1 MVVVSM
7 LLPLGG
13 AALAATWSVQAPG
26 GGPADLSPSGPY
38 LTSIQAALGK
48 ANPGDI
54 IELAVGEYFEDIHS
68 VQDATPSQPITIRG
82 SRGSVIRGSGHSSRI
97 IQINHDYHHLVGFT
111 VDGLV
116 GKPDAKDSYRDKL
129 VYVHGRRPYRGV
141 EGTLIDGL
149 ELRNAG
155 GECLRLRY
163 FVTHSEIRNS
173 RFIGCGVH
181 DFKFPPGGKNG
192 EAIYLG
198 TSSTQWADGKNP
210 TDGPDR
216 TTDNWV
222 HHNAFQTW
230 GNECVD
236 IKEGAE
242 RNLVE
247 HNLCEQQLDPQS
259 GGFDSRGDNNVFR
272 YNTVRNNRGAAF
284 RLGGHVIAGHAYGV
298 DNQVYGN
305 IIGLNDGGGVKIMV
319 HPQERICGNQFQHAA
334 TPRVVG
340 KRMQELRPDQPCTA
354 NTVDQASF
362 AASQGAPS
370 VPLEQRALS
379 INSNDG
385 SLEP

>member
-1 MVVVSM
+1 M
-7 LLPLGG
+7 LLPLSDV
-13 AALAATWSVQAPG
+13 ARAATWSVQAPST
-26 GGPADLSPSGPY
+26 PPVPNTLSEPY
-38 LTSIQAALGK
+38 LTSIQAALEK
-48 ANPGDI
+48 ADPGDI

-68 VQDATPSQPITIRG
+68 VRDATRSQPITIRG
-82 SRGSVIRGSGHSSRI
+82 SRGSVIRGSGRSSRI
-97 IQINHDYHHLVGFT
+97 IQINHDHHHLAGFT

-116 GKPDAKDSYRDKL
+116 GKPDEKSSYRDKL

-141 EGTLIDGL
+141 DGTLIDSL

-173 RFIGCGVH
+173 RFIGCGIH
-181 DFKFPPGGKNG
+181 DFKFPSGGKNG

-216 TTDNWV
+216 TTGNWI
-222 HHNAFQTW
+222 HHNTFQTW

-247 HNLCEQQLDPQS
+247 HNVCEQQLDPES

-284 RLGGHVIAGHAYGV
+284 RLGGHVVAGHAYGV
-298 DNQVYGN
+298 GNQVYGN

-319 HPQERICGNQFQHAA
+319 NPQEKICDNQFQHTKTRRAA
-334 TPRVVG
+334 G
-340 KRMQELRPDQPCTA
+340 KRAQDIRPDQPCVAGTTNRESYTA
-354 NTVDQASF
+354 RM
-362 AASQGAPS
+362 GA
-370 VPLEQRALS
+370 LAEQRALS
-379 INSNDG
+379 ID
-385 SLEP
+385 PPR

>member
-1 MVVVSM
+1 MAKYLWLVVAIS
-7 LLPLGG
+7 LPLCD
-13 AALAATWSVQAPG
+13 AALATTWWVRAPG
-26 GGPADLSPSGPY
+26 ADYRDTGGAVSRSSEPY
-38 LTSIQAALGK
+38 LISIQAALERAK
-48 ANPGDI
+48 PGDT
-54 IELAVGEYFEDIHS
+54 IELGVGHYFEDLRS
-68 VQDATPSQPITIRG
+68 VREATQREPITIRG
-82 SRGSVIRGSGHSSRI
+82 SRDSVIRGSGQSSRI

-116 GKPDAKDSYRDKL
+116 GKPNEKNSYRDKL
-129 VYVHGRRPYRGV
+129 IYVQGRRPHRGV
-141 EGTLIDGL
+141 EGTLIDSL

-210 TDGPDR
+210 TDGPDHSR
-216 TTDNWV
+216 DNWI
-222 HHNAFQTW
+222 HHNTFQTW

-247 HNLCEQQLDPQS
+247 HNLCEQQLDPES

-284 RLGGHVIAGHAYGV
+284 RLGGHVVVGHAYGV
-298 DNQVYGN
+298 GNQVYGN

-319 HPQERICGNQFQHAA
+319 NPQEKICGNQFQDAA
-334 TPRVVG
+334 TKRVVG
-340 KRMQELRPDQPCTA
+340 KRAQDVRPEQPCVVRA
-354 NTVDQASF
+354 ND
-362 AASQGAPS
+362 
-370 VPLEQRALS
+370 
-379 INSNDG
+379 
-385 SLEP
+385 